1 MKNLITPLLI
11 IICIIAMICSPDTAV
26 YGASY
31 GIILW
36 FNNILPTLL
45 PFMIATNIIV
55 KLNIMKSAEELI
67 KRIFHRNTKFP
78 VCIIYI
84 IFTGFLCGFPM
95 GAKVINDFYQNND
108 INDSQASWLI
118 SFCNLPSPMFIISY
132 AAMKCLQLKNIVIF
146 AVCFYLP
153 LLLIIPM
160 SYYVYIKRNTKL
172 KIQEISQ
179 DEIKSD
185 AQNEHRLSIP
195 MLEKSM
201 LDSYIAIAKI
211 GGYMVIFSIIA
222 AFLER
227 TVFINPLLKCIII
240 CFFEMTTGIS
250 LVAALNINI
259 AVKMA
264 ASAAA
269 LGFGGLSCTA
279 QTAGVISN
287 TNIKIKHY
295 AAWRILHASISAALI
310 LCIAFI

>member
-1 MKNLITPLLI
+1 MKNFLTPLLI
-11 IICIIAMICSPDTAV
+11 IICIITMVSSPETAV

-31 GIILW
+31 GILLW

-55 KLNIMKSAEELI
+55 KLNLMKSIEDLTT
-67 KRIFHRNTKFP
+67 KLFHRKIKFP

-95 GAKVINDFYQNND
+95 GAKVINDFWQNND

-132 AAMKCLQLKNIVIF
+132 AAARCLQLKNIWIF

-153 LLLIIPM
+153 LVLIIPL
-160 SYYVYIKRNTKL
+160 SYTFYVKRNRTL
-172 KIQEISQ
+172 KIQSMTGT
-179 DEIKSD
+179 EIKSD
-185 AQNEHRLSIP
+185 VPKEHRLSIP

-201 LDSYIAIAKI
+201 LDSYIAIGKI

-240 CFFEMTTGIS
+240 CIFEMTTGIS
-250 LVAALNINI
+250 LITTLNISFTVKIASVIAALC
-259 AVKMA
+259 
-264 ASAAA
+264 
-269 LGFGGLSCTA
+269 FGGLSCTA
-279 QTAGVISN
+279 QTAGVISD

-295 AAWRILHASISAALI
+295 AAWRILHAALSAAMLTCTS
-310 LCIAFI
+310 LL